1 MYTYMFVFIKR
12 NTERITLCSG
22 WLSVGSGGEESG
34 EDTVSE
40 TSLVYLLYSFHF

>member
-12 NTERITLCSG
+12 NTETVTLCSG

-34 EDTVSE
+34 EDTISE
-40 TSLVYLLYSFHF
+40 TSCVYFSV